1 MKSINTVIIIF
12 SRVLDICG
20 FSPNFWL
27 SSIKKKERKNGDK
40 FDSLEPNPS
49 RGYCLIIIFI
59 TIINKK

>member
-1 MKSINTVIIIF
+1 LIF
-12 SRVLDICG
+12 AGSAQIFDCLQ
-20 FSPNFWL
+20 S
-27 SSIKKKERKNGDK
+27 KKKERKNGDK

>member
-20 FSPNFWL
+20 FIPNFWL
-27 SSIKKKERKNGDK
+27 SSIKKKSGDK